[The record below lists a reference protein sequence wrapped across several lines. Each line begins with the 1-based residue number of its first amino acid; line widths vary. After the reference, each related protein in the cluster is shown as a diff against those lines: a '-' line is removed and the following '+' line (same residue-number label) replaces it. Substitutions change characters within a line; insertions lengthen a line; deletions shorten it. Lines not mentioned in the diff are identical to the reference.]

1 MADSYRIEYAYF
13 IDSKNPEYQAPWN
26 QITNVARLYTPADTA
41 VPRVS
46 PENLNPSRRLDRD
59 GE

>member
-13 IDSKNPEYQAPWN
+13 IDSKKPEYQAH
-26 QITNVARLYTPADTA
+26 VARLYTPADTA